1 MPLSDS
7 HDLREDHRLMPI
19 KRWTTPSAG
28 ASPSP
33 RPASISRSAS
43 PAQSR
48 HSFLLTGDL
57 TLMAS
62 TCYLP
67 IADGY
72 PYGSILEFDMEP
84 SKPSA
89 SPNAQPLGFAAC
101 LKPSEIE
108 APASMD
114 DRQFQLTHP
123 MGQFSRSGPTTN
135 LLDDVAFFPLRKF
148 LPYPKQV
155 IDLTLDDDDDAI
167 EVSQPRMYEVLD
179 IIWG

>member
-1 MPLSDS
+1 MSQSDS
-7 HDLREDHRLMPI
+7 HDLREDHRLVPI
-19 KRWTTPSAG
+19 KRWTIPFSTG

-33 RPASISRSAS
+33 HLASVSRSAS

-48 HSFLLTGDL
+48 HSFLSTGDL

-62 TCYLP
+62 ACCLP
-67 IADGY
+67 ISDGY
-72 PYGSILEFDMEP
+72 PYGSIFEFDMKP

-114 DRQFQLTHP
+114 GRQFQLTHP

-155 IDLTLDDDDDAI
+155 IDLTLDDDGDNDDDDDDAI
-167 EVSQPRMYEVLD
+167 EVS
-179 IIWG
+179 